1 MELANKVLFSFR
13 IRGLFILNF
22 MTEKE
27 GIGMSNI
34 VIVSGSPSVISRT
47 DLVLRYVQRR
57 LEREGFSTSYV
68 SVLDIPAED
77 LLYARFNSP
86 EVVKITQ
93 NILNADG
100 IIIGS
105 PVYKASYTGV
115 LKALLDLL
123 PEGAFKNKP
132 VFPLMVGG
140 SKSHLLAIDY
150 ALRPVIANLKGKST
164 QGVYL
169 LDSVI
174 DKSEPQNPVIELDDV
189 NRLHYHLNEFIVSI
203 HLQQQFTV

>member
-1 MELANKVLFSFR
+1 MSKVVF
-13 IRGLFILNF
+13 
-22 MTEKE
+22 
-27 GIGMSNI
+27 
-34 VIVSGSPSVISRT
+34 VSGSPSVISRT
-47 DLVLRYVQRR
+47 DLVLRYLQKR
-57 LEREGFSTSYV
+57 LEREGFSTTYV

-86 EVVKITQ
+86 ELLKITQ
-93 NILNADG
+93 YIQNADG

-123 PEGAFKNKP
+123 PEGAFKNKS
-132 VFPLMVGG
+132 VFPIMVGG

-169 LDSVI
+169 LDKVI
-174 DKSEPQNPVIELDDV
+174 DKSEPQNPLTEQDDLY
-189 NRLHYHLNEFIVSI
+189 RLHSHLNEFIASI
-203 HLQQQFTV
+203 HLQQQFSV